1 MVVESGTAV
10 ELFRRREGGKVAD
23 GNSVRGREGRGERE
37 EEKGEE
43 ENGEGLRV
51 IYGRIQFPL
60 QRCGA
65 RIVPCVVLAQ
75 KKDNRRG
82 THLGR
87 GACEPETVS
96 TPGGERQ
103 RSGRTRD
110 LIGRAG

>member
-1 MVVESGTAV
+1 MRNGKTRARSRVELWRDKGKYTGWNRTRIEEEEREVMVIESGTVV

-60 QRCGA
+60 
-65 RIVPCVVLAQ
+65 
-75 KKDNRRG
+75 
-82 THLGR
+82 
-87 GACEPETVS
+87 
-96 TPGGERQ
+96 
-103 RSGRTRD
+103 
-110 LIGRAG
+110 RAV